1 MGVWLCH
8 IHMKLKSGK
17 VVSSKERFKLKSML
31 TTHLN
36 QLMDTGKYLSCG
48 ASIKWTTKPMP
59 PIFPE
64 QCRCAHNPCRCKRH
78 PDNGLIYAPVTLE
91 SHYSRVKAKSKLH
104 GAHIVRTDEVY
115 DPCPNCNGAGGILRQ
130 SGRSEE
136 ADSPPVQQAQPV
148 HSFCVHGTKLGKCY
162 KCKLEA
168 MCRAQSAV
176 VVEEEHRCC

>member
-36 QLMDTGKYLSCG
+36 KLMDTGKYLSCG

-78 PDNGLIYAPVTLE
+78 PDNGLIYVPVTLE
-91 SHYSRVKAKSKLH
+91 SHYSRVKTESKLH
-104 GAHIVRTDEVY
+104 GAHIVRTAKIF
-115 DPCPNCNGAGGILRQ
+115 DPCPTCNGTGGILRQ
-130 SGRSEE
+130 SGGSSEV
-136 ADSPPVQQAQPV
+136 DSPSFQQAQSV
-148 HSFCVHGTKLGKCY
+148 QHCGEHGACLRVPC
-162 KCKLEA
+162 
-168 MCRAQSAV
+168 CRQTPNYRAEPPAV
-176 VVEEEHRCC
+176 IVD